1 MSAISCMGGWCGR
14 RESCARHEPGGQ
26 LLYQRLCP
34 AGAEPY
40 YLASRLVI
48 QELQPLALP
57 VDDAPDDLDAIA
69 GDAPRVAPLIGVVAV
84 QPPGAT
90 FSE

>member
-1 MSAISCMGGWCGR
+1 MGGWCGR

-26 LLYQRLCP
+26 LLCQRLCP

-40 YLASRLVI
+40 YLASELVVR
-48 QELQPLALP
+48 ELQPLALP
-57 VDDAPDDLDAIA
+57 VDDAADDLDALA
-69 GDAPRVAPLIGVVAV
+69 GGAPWVAALVGVVAV

-90 FSE
+90 LAE